1 MSPNRIFSFI
11 ASTIVLALLI
21 GCASGPA
28 SRPSEGTKA
37 QEMRAPF
44 AWGVLSEC
52 KGCVI
57 FKENKKTDVGFY
69 VVVVTWKTQGE
80 LEVIESVDYD
90 LQPKDWLQNQ
100 ENIDELQ
107 RRAMKDGVR
116 YVKLLEDYTPEEL
129 EEARAIC
136 RKPIVN
142 K

>member
-1 MSPNRIFSFI
+1 
-11 ASTIVLALLI
+11 
-21 GCASGPA
+21 
-28 SRPSEGTKA
+28 
-37 QEMRAPF
+37 MRAPF

-90 LQPKDWLQNQ
+90 LQPKKWLQNQ

-129 EEARAIC
+129 EAARAIC